1 MEFDFGFE
9 FGHSPGDFENAILNG
24 IKLRV
29 RPLGG
34 PESFFGKGVHQD
46 ISGAMEQ
53 ETEVIGFE
61 GVAGGTIGMEKGFV
75 ILDEVF
81 HPAARTIDG
90 FVDE

>member
-9 FGHSPGDFENAILNG
+9 FGHSPGDFEDTILNG
-24 IKLRV
+24 IELRV

-34 PESFFGKGVHQD
+34 LESCFGKGMHQD
-46 ISGAMEQ
+46 ISGTMEE
-53 ETEVIGFE
+53 ETEVIGFKR
-61 GVAGGTIGMEKGFV
+61 VTRGTIGVEKGFV

-81 HPAARTIDG
+81 HPAARAIDG